1 MYKSGFRRGMIRI
14 VSRDGCGKAAGNGP
28 DGNGWCTFPFVFEV
42 MLTEC
47 AVFRIQKEKTC
58 VFINEEIAHA
68 VRVSVS

>member
-1 MYKSGFRRGMIRI
+1 MYKNGFRRGMIRI

-28 DGNGWCTFPFVFEV
+28 DGNGWCTFPFFFEV

-58 VFINEEIAHA
+58 RLHQ
-68 VRVSVS
+68 